1 MEAHLAHDIEYLLTR
16 FEAGDYV
23 SSSDPDCKYL
33 KDIQRDPGA
42 IEDIARQ
49 RAFDGIWVCRFN
61 DDDGEENKESEV

>member
-1 MEAHLAHDIEYLLTR
+1 M
-16 FEAGDYV
+16 
-23 SSSDPDCKYL
+23 SSSDPDWKYL